1 MVLFHP
7 YCPRD
12 YFQIC
17 SLLLSKQPLMY
28 IIWTQLSVHLVF
40 GHNIQLRDTCLKDA
54 NVKIHILCCLF
65 SISNTNSKNSTCDMS
80 LRSNHTV
87 WTASGT
93 DRRPNHERAP
103 WRSLQERNQ
112 THLSKLEVGVEW
124 VECLCLCVCVC
135 TPLIPT
141 IFSLSSGEV
150 ALLQTQTNQADVLS
164 VSHHN
169 PVLNSVNCFAH
180 FLFDSESA
188 TFTAWF
194 YPNATSTD
202 VTEYI
207 PVCCDKK
214 N

>member
-28 IIWTQLSVHLVF
+28 IIWTQLSVQMKPVVF

-65 SISNTNSKNSTCDMS
+65 SISNTNSKNSTCNMS

-103 WRSLQERNQ
+103 RRSLQERNQ

-124 VECLCLCVCVC
+124 VECLCLCVCVY
-135 TPLIPT
+135 TSDSHHLQPLIWWSGTPSNT
-141 IFSLSSGEV
+141 NKPSWCFISLSSQPGPQLCE
-150 ALLQTQTNQADVLS
+150 LFCTFSLWLRISNIYSLILS
-164 VSHHN
+164 
-169 PVLNSVNCFAH
+169 
-180 FLFDSESA
+180 
-188 TFTAWF
+188 
-194 YPNATSTD
+194 
-202 VTEYI
+202 
-207 PVCCDKK
+207 
-214 N
+214 